1 MYCEF
6 IFLVGIPFKKGC
18 RCIDQNVKNIYE
30 KVAIFYYKISRRFS
44 CPEIYFV

>member
-30 KVAIFYYKISRRFS
+30 KVEFAGRIGRLYFL
-44 CPEIYFV
+44 EIYFV